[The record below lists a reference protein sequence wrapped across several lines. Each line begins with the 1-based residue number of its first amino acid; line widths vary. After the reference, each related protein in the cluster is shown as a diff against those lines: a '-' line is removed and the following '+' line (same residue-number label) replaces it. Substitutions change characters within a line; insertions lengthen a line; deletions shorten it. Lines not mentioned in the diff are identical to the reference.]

1 MHPLDPRVS
10 MRTSSF
16 PAAARTFVRTHRS
29 AGAHRHR
36 QARSFTH
43 STGIQPRV
51 ASRLAGARDVRGRDD
66 HQRPERVAIAAVQSF
81 VRITGTPE
89 TGQHPG
95 SPTAGD
101 LRTSPATAAL
111 AGSHSSPLGVRI
123 TPWPA
128 RVRPG
133 LNTNAFGSL
142 TPPQSGI
149 ERRSEPRRRHRD
161 RRCGYEGRRGVAL
174 DGSRRGGRY
183 STRAR
188 RRWRFGSEVT
198 H

>member
-1 MHPLDPRVS
+1 MTGPNCRRTEHPCAHFPNATTVARSQRCPSTSATAVPQPIEFGVSSASLGFPIRLGQGRSLTSGTRCPLPPCGSLSGSLDPRES
-10 MRTSSF
+10 
-16 PAAARTFVRTHRS
+16 
-29 AGAHRHR
+29 
-36 QARSFTH
+36 
-43 STGIQPRV
+43 
-51 ASRLAGARDVRGRDD
+51 
-66 HQRPERVAIAAVQSF
+66 
-81 VRITGTPE
+81 
-89 TGQHPG
+89 GQHRRP
-95 SPTAGD
+95 PTSGD
-101 LRTSPATAAL
+101 LRGYPATAAL
-111 AGSHSSPLGVRI
+111 PGSHSSPLGVRI

-133 LNTNAFGSL
+133 LNTDAFGSL

-161 RRCGYEGRRGVAL
+161 RRCGYEGRRDVAL

-188 RRWRFGSEVT
+188 RRCRFGSEVT